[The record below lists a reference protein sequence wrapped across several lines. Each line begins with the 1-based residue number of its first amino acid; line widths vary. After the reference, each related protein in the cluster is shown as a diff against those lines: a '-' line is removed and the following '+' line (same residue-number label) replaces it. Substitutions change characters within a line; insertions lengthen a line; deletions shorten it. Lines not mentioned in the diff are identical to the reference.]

1 MSTKSRKQRE
11 IVQRELHLL
20 DVARGMLIAQGYA
33 GLSMDR
39 LAEATEFS
47 KGTIYQHF
55 STKEDLVMAMAAQSS
70 EIRASMFERLK
81 EFTGRP
87 RERFQGLVVADEYFA
102 RLHPHAFRSEMIIKM
117 ADLEGRASDERRA
130 TLLVHESRCIS
141 LIRGFLEEA
150 VAVGDLE
157 PTASLPNIMLATVCL
172 AIGTHMATSNYR
184 GFIKQIG
191 PADPF
196 TATRVNV
203 QALLDG
209 FGWRPL
215 SHEWDYAA
223 TYLRVERELFA
234 DESQA
239 QLSG

>member
-70 EIRASMFERLK
+70 EILASMFERLK
-81 EFTGRP
+81 SFEGRP
-87 RERFQGLVVADEYFA
+87 RERFQGLVIADEYFS

-130 TLLVHESRCIS
+130 ALQIQENRCSS
-141 LIRGFLEEA
+141 LIRGFLEVA
-150 VAVGDLE
+150 VAVGDLA
-157 PTASLPNIMLATVCL
+157 PDASQCDIMLGAVCL

-184 GFIKQIG
+184 GFLAQIG
-191 PADPF
+191 PVDPF
-196 TATRVNV
+196 TATRVSA

-209 FGWRPL
+209 FGWKPL
-215 SHEWDYAA
+215 SSEWDYAA
-223 TYLRVERELFA
+223 TYLRIEREVFA
-234 DESQA
+234 DESRS
-239 QLSG
+239 LRRS